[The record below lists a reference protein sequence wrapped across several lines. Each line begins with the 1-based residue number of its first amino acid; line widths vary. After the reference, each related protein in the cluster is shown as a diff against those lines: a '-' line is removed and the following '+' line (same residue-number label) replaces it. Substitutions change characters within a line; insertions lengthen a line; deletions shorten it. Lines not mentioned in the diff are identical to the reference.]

1 MVHPRRVEEGFGHT
15 PLDIEMYHDHDSYH
29 HKNEEARIDD
39 VDHGMGNTKEK
50 TIITQDDQT
59 VEEGKKDE
67 QPPPGTIIKP
77 KSKRVA
83 TLDAFR
89 GLTIVDVVN
98 GVLSSFRSID
108 SSDSWIK
115 IIGSMDFVVPL
126 VDASVFFPMSVR
138 FTAASTFSELKVL
151 NVLPL
156 RGGPSPRFAQR
167 TLLSTENYQVLI
179 TRSNDTEV
187 VVQERLRI
195 YNEKKN
201 VKTPNI
207 FADEYAEKEMRK
219 YIKASLP
226 VIEYI
231 DKLYVSRNISLDW

>member
-39 VDHGMGNTKEK
+39 VDHGMDNKKEK

-67 QPPPGTIIKP
+67 QPPLGTIIKP

-89 GLTIVDVVN
+89 GLTIVVMTLVDDAGEAYPRIDRSPWNGCTLADFVLSFFLFIVGVAISFALKLEGTPLHGTKVDVVN
-98 GVLSSFRSID
+98 GVLSCFRSID

-115 IIGSMDFVVPL
+115 IILEAGEAKGESGFILDGFPRTIRQASGPYFSL
-126 VDASVFFPMSVR
+126 ITQTAVD
-138 FTAASTFSELKVL
+138 LWI
-151 NVLPL
+151 
-156 RGGPSPRFAQR
+156 
-167 TLLSTENYQVLI
+167 LLSLQ
-179 TRSNDTEV
+179 
-187 VVQERLRI
+187 
-195 YNEKKN
+195 
-201 VKTPNI
+201 
-207 FADEYAEKEMRK
+207 
-219 YIKASLP
+219 
-226 VIEYI
+226 
-231 DKLYVSRNISLDW
+231 